1 MILFKPIYLISLCI
15 LSILNIVECAFR
27 LHEKWVFINTY
38 NKKVEIDMKFK
49 FSIIA
54 ITVLLIILFIK
65 SSIETGTFDIIKL
78 LGIIA
83 IAILLF
89 WVDRKLERPV
99 NKASLKRD
107 IKKEFQHK
115 E

>member
-1 MILFKPIYLISLCI
+1 
-15 LSILNIVECAFR
+15 
-27 LHEKWVFINTY
+27 
-38 NKKVEIDMKFK
+38 MKFK

-65 SSIETGTFDIIKL
+65 SSIDTGTFDVIKL
-78 LGIIA
+78 LGIVA

-89 WVDRKLERPV
+89 WLDKKLERPV
-99 NKASLKRD
+99 NKASLRRD
-107 IKKEFQHK
+107 LKKEFQHK

>member
-1 MILFKPIYLISLCI
+1 
-15 LSILNIVECAFR
+15 
-27 LHEKWVFINTY
+27 
-38 NKKVEIDMKFK
+38 MKFK

-65 SSIETGTFDIIKL
+65 SSIDTGSFDVIKL
-78 LGIIA
+78 LGIVA

-89 WVDRKLERPV
+89 WVDKKLERPV

-107 IKKEFQHK
+107 LKKEFQHK

>member
-1 MILFKPIYLISLCI
+1 
-15 LSILNIVECAFR
+15 
-27 LHEKWVFINTY
+27 
-38 NKKVEIDMKFK
+38 MKFK

-65 SSIETGTFDIIKL
+65 TTIDTGSFDVIKL

-89 WVDRKLERPV
+89 WLDRKLERPV
-99 NKASLKRD
+99 NRASLRRD
-107 IKKEFQHK
+107 IKKEFKNK